1 MTEFILTTE
10 YAPQGDQPAAIDKI
24 SAGIEKKERFQTLLG
39 VTGSGKTFTMANVIA
54 RCGRPALVLAPNKI
68 LAAQLFREFKDLFP
82 QNAVQYF
89 VSYYDYYQP
98 EAYLPVTDTYIEKD
112 SAINEELDKMR
123 LAATKNLLERR
134 DVIIVASISCIYGI
148 GSPDDYR
155 EMVLFLEKD
164 YRIERNKL
172 MRRLV
177 ELQYARNDIDFFR
190 GTFRV
195 RGDVMDVFP
204 AYENK
209 VALHFEF
216 FGDRIESIWEI
227 DPLLGKKERP
237 LPRVA
242 IFPTSHYVIARPK
255 LERAVEAIRSELRE
269 RLQEFRA
276 ANKLLEAQ
284 RLEQRTMFDLEMI
297 EEIGYCSGIEN
308 YSRHLTGRNAGEPPF
323 TLLDFFPQDYLLFID
338 ESHLSI
344 PQAHGMFK
352 GDRSRKQTLVDYGF
366 RLPSALDNRPL
377 KFDEF
382 ERRWNQVVFVSAT
395 PADYEI
401 KKSGGVVVEQVIRP
415 TGLIDP
421 EIIVRPASNQVDDLL
436 GEIRKRTEAGF
447 RVLVTALTKR
457 MSEELTDYY
466 CELGVRAK
474 YMHSEID
481 TIERTKLLR
490 DLRKGEFDVLIGI
503 NLLREGL
510 DLPEV
515 SLVAV
520 LDADKEGFLRSTRS
534 LIQVCGRAARNV
546 EGTVILYGD
555 TVTDSMRM
563 TIEETNRRRAIQ
575 NKFNKEHGLTPA
587 TIKKAIT
594 DILESIYEKDY
605 VTVPLD
611 DKTLPKAEFKDPV
624 KMAKHIET
632 LKEKMFEAARKLEF
646 EKAARYRDELL
657 MLEEK
662 IEINE

>member
-24 SAGIEKKERFQTLLG
+24 SAGIEKNERFQTLLG

-112 SAINEELDKMR
+112 SAINEDLDKMR

-164 YRIERNKL
+164 SRIERNKL

-195 RGDVMDVFP
+195 RGDVVDVFP

-209 VALHFEF
+209 VALRFEF

-338 ESHLSI
+338 ESHLSS

>member
-10 YAPQGDQPAAIDKI
+10 YAPKGDQPAAIDKI
-24 SAGIEKKERFQTLLG
+24 TAKIKKNERFQTLLG

-164 YRIERNKL
+164 SRIERNKL

-195 RGDVMDVFP
+195 RGDVVDVFP

-209 VALHFEF
+209 VALRFEF

>member
-24 SAGIEKKERFQTLLG
+24 SAGIEKNERFQTLLG

-164 YRIERNKL
+164 SRIERNKL

-195 RGDVMDVFP
+195 RGDVVDVFP

-209 VALHFEF
+209 VALRFEF
-216 FGDRIESIWEI
+216 FGDHIESIWEI

-646 EKAARYRDELL
+646 EKAARYRD
-657 MLEEK
+657 
-662 IEINE
+662 